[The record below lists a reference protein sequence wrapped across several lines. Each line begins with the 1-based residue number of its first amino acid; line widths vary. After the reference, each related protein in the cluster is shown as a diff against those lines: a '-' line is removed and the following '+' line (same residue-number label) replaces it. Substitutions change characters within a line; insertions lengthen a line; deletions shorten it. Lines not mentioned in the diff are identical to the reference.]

1 MTFKS
6 VGLVILFF
14 LLCSGLKSISL
25 KQLEQLV
32 PKSEFLFIIFY
43 SDEHLQDLSKRV
55 IEEVDR
61 MSVAFQDRIKF
72 YSISLEENPD
82 AVNLFVLQ
90 DLPSVVIFREGYHRL
105 YYGQRTGYSMY
116 TFLQDLLT
124 NDPVKVLSH
133 KNDKKQFTS
142 SESVKV
148 VGYFSKEKTQSIE
161 VFKQA
166 AKQFQGEILF
176 AIVHEP
182 KLAKSFKLKSDEEI
196 IILKPGERQ
205 IHSQSIF
212 SNRDDLIK
220 WIEQNKKPLWA
231 VLTFNNL
238 YYVWQNS
245 RRTFVAFVKNVEEHG
260 SKTILST
267 FRSLAKQYGSQNH
280 ISFVIVDTT
289 QYKDFTQGL
298 GIKDEDIPIFAI
310 FDPYNRKEYFFP
322 KEKYPMN
329 MKHSKHWIEN
339 FISNKLGTSEDLLED
354 IIHLTEDNFDKIVYD
369 PNIDVLVEFY
379 DAACMNCI
387 SLTPVYQKLSS
398 IFTQLL
404 PSVVLASFDAQTI
417 PVPEKFQSRQHPLF
431 FFPAKDKNNAI
442 PLPGPHE
449 DPLKLVDF
457 ILDHQQGATPEAIE
471 QFRTIFSSI
480 LQQHQQPESSDED
493 SVQMDS
499 EDQEK
504 EEL

>member
-1 MTFKS
+1 M
-6 VGLVILFF
+6 IRN
-14 LLCSGLKSISL
+14 SL
-25 KQLEQLV
+25 
-32 PKSEFLFIIFY
+32 P
-43 SDEHLQDLSKRV
+43 
-55 IEEVDR
+55 
-61 MSVAFQDRIKF
+61 
-72 YSISLEENPD
+72 
-82 AVNLFVLQ
+82 
-90 DLPSVVIFREGYHRL
+90 
-105 YYGQRTGYSMY
+105 
-116 TFLQDLLT
+116 
-124 NDPVKVLSH
+124 PVK
-133 KNDKKQFTS
+133 
-142 SESVKV
+142 SVKV